1 MIKRVYKFGGASV
14 KDADAVKNIARILK
28 ADHTDDL
35 MIVVSAMGKTT
46 NAIEKALSQFRE
58 AENELSINVLS
69 DLMQYHEEIML
80 KLFDD
85 ENNPVFQKVA
95 DLFLN
100 LYLNL
105 LKKNLNYDYHYDITV
120 SFGELISTT
129 IIAAYLQTQGL
140 EAVWIDARDYLIT
153 DARFRDANPDFDECR
168 LKMQNLNKN
177 HSGELVVT
185 QGFIGLSATPKSTVT
200 LGREGSDFSAA
211 VFAYCL
217 DAEEVVIWKDV
228 DGIRNADPKLFD
240 KTVKIPHL
248 SYQEAIELAFYGASV
263 IHPKT
268 IKPLQ
273 NKNIPLKVK
282 CFLDEKIEP
291 TVIDGFSGFIDYCP
305 SFIVKE
311 KQTLVSITPK
321 DFSFMNEKN
330 ISFLFGIFDEIGIH
344 ANMIQTSALM
354 LSVCFNNDK
363 MKLESLMLSVSD
375 KFFVRYNDDLQLFTV
390 RHYREGVEEP
400 FVKGRKIL
408 LEQRNRNSIQLV
420 FA

>member
-14 KDADAVKNIARILK
+14 KDAEAVKNIARILK
-28 ADHTDDL
+28 AGHTDDL

-58 AENELSINVLS
+58 AENELSINALS

-95 DLFLN
+95 DLFLD

-185 QGFIGLSATPKSTVT
+185 QGFIGSSATPKSTVT

-228 DGIRNADPKLFD
+228 DGIRNADPKKFD

-330 ISFLFGIFDEIGIH
+330 ISFLFGIFNEIGIH

-400 FVKGRKIL
+400 FVKGRKVI

>member
-28 ADHTDDL
+28 AGHTDDL

-58 AENELSINVLS
+58 AENELSINALS

-95 DLFLN
+95 DLFLD

-185 QGFIGLSATPKSTVT
+185 QGFIGSSATPKSTVT

-228 DGIRNADPKLFD
+228 DGIRNADPKKFD

-330 ISFLFGIFDEIGIH
+330 ISFLFGIFNEIGIH

-400 FVKGRKIL
+400 FVKGRKVI

>member
-28 ADHTDDL
+28 AGHTDDL

-58 AENELSINVLS
+58 AENELSINALS

-95 DLFLN
+95 DLFLD

-140 EAVWIDARDYLIT
+140 GAVWIDARDYLIT

-177 HSGELVVT
+177 HSGELIVT
-185 QGFIGLSATPKSTVT
+185 QGFIGSSATPKSTVT

-228 DGIRNADPKLFD
+228 DGIRNADPKKFD

-330 ISFLFGIFDEIGIH
+330 ISFLFGIFNEIGIH

-400 FVKGRKIL
+400 FVKGRKVI

>member
-14 KDADAVKNIARILK
+14 KDAEAVKNIARILK
-28 ADHTDDL
+28 AGHTDDL

-58 AENELSINVLS
+58 AENELSINALS

-95 DLFLN
+95 DLFLD

-140 EAVWIDARDYLIT
+140 GAVWIDARDYLIT

-185 QGFIGLSATPKSTVT
+185 QGFIGSSATPKSTVT

-228 DGIRNADPKLFD
+228 DGIRNADPKKFD

-330 ISFLFGIFDEIGIH
+330 ISFLFGIFNEIGIH

-363 MKLESLMLSVSD
+363 IKLESLMLSVSD

-400 FVKGRKIL
+400 FVKGRKVI

>member
-14 KDADAVKNIARILK
+14 KDAEAVKNIARILK
-28 ADHTDDL
+28 SGHTDDL

-129 IIAAYLQTQGL
+129 IIAAYLQNQGL

-177 HSGELVVT
+177 HSGELIVT
-185 QGFIGLSATPKSTVT
+185 QGFIGSSATPKSTVT

-217 DAEEVVIWKDV
+217 DAEEVTIWKDV

-363 MKLESLMLSVSD
+363 MKLELLMLSVSD
-375 KFFVRYNDDLQLFTV
+375 RFFVKYNDDLQLFTV

>member
-14 KDADAVKNIARILK
+14 KDAEAVKNIARILK
-28 ADHTDDL
+28 AGHTDDL

-58 AENELSINVLS
+58 AENELSINALS

-95 DLFLN
+95 DLFLD

-140 EAVWIDARDYLIT
+140 GAVWIDARDYLIT

-185 QGFIGLSATPKSTVT
+185 QGFIGSSATPKSTVT

-228 DGIRNADPKLFD
+228 DGIRNADPKKFD

-330 ISFLFGIFDEIGIH
+330 ISFLFGIFNEIGIH

-400 FVKGRKIL
+400 FVKGRKVI

>member
-14 KDADAVKNIARILK
+14 KDAEAVKNIARILK
-28 ADHTDDL
+28 AGHTDDL

-58 AENELSINVLS
+58 AENELSINALS

-95 DLFLN
+95 DLFLD

-140 EAVWIDARDYLIT
+140 GAVWIDARDYLIT

-185 QGFIGLSATPKSTVT
+185 QGFIGSSATPKSTVT

-228 DGIRNADPKLFD
+228 DGIRNADPKKID

-330 ISFLFGIFDEIGIH
+330 ISFLFGIFNEIGIH

-400 FVKGRKIL
+400 FVKGRKVI

>member
-185 QGFIGLSATPKSTVT
+185 QGFIGSSAAPKSTVT

-228 DGIRNADPKLFD
+228 DGIRNADPKKFD

>member
-1 MIKRVYKFGGASV
+1 MIKKVYKFGGASV
-14 KDADAVKNIARILK
+14 KDAEAVKNIARILK
-28 ADHTDDL
+28 AGHTDDL
-35 MIVVSAMGKTT
+35 MVVVSAMGKTT

-58 AENELSINVLS
+58 AENELSINALS

-95 DLFLN
+95 DLFLD

-185 QGFIGLSATPKSTVT
+185 QGFIGSSATPKSTVT

-228 DGIRNADPKLFD
+228 DGIRNADPKKFD

-363 MKLESLMLSVSD
+363 IKLESLMLSVSD

-400 FVKGRKIL
+400 FVKGRKVI

>member
-14 KDADAVKNIARILK
+14 KDADAVKNIARILE
-28 ADHTDDL
+28 AGHTDDL

-58 AENELSINVLS
+58 AENELSINALS

-95 DLFLN
+95 DLFLD

-129 IIAAYLQTQGL
+129 IIAAYLQTQCL

-185 QGFIGLSATPKSTVT
+185 QGFIGSSATPKSTVT

-228 DGIRNADPKLFD
+228 DGIRNADPKKFD

-400 FVKGRKIL
+400 FVKGRKVI

>member
-14 KDADAVKNIARILK
+14 KDAEAVKNIARILK
-28 ADHTDDL
+28 AGHTDDL

-58 AENELSINVLS
+58 AENELSINALS

-95 DLFLN
+95 DLFLD

-185 QGFIGLSATPKSTVT
+185 QGFIGSSATPKSTVT

-228 DGIRNADPKLFD
+228 DGIRNADPKKFD

-344 ANMIQTSALM
+344 TNMIQTSALM

-400 FVKGRKIL
+400 FVKGRKVI

>member
-28 ADHTDDL
+28 SDHTDDL

-129 IIAAYLQTQGL
+129 IIAAYLQNQGL

-177 HSGELVVT
+177 HSGELIVT
-185 QGFIGLSATPKSTVT
+185 QGFIGSSATPKSTVT

-217 DAEEVVIWKDV
+217 DAEEVTIWKDV

-363 MKLESLMLSVSD
+363 MKLESLMLSVSNR
-375 KFFVRYNDDLQLFTV
+375 FFVKYNDGLQLFTV

>member
-14 KDADAVKNIARILK
+14 KDAEAVKNIARILK
-28 ADHTDDL
+28 AGHTDDL

-58 AENELSINVLS
+58 AENELSINALS

-95 DLFLN
+95 DLFLD

-185 QGFIGLSATPKSTVT
+185 QGFIGSSATPKSTVT

-228 DGIRNADPKLFD
+228 DGIRNADPKKFD

-363 MKLESLMLSVSD
+363 IKLESLMLSVSD

-400 FVKGRKIL
+400 FVKGRKVI

>member
-14 KDADAVKNIARILK
+14 KDAEAVKNIARILK
-28 ADHTDDL
+28 AGHTDDL

-58 AENELSINVLS
+58 AENELSINALS

-95 DLFLN
+95 DLFLD

-185 QGFIGLSATPKSTVT
+185 QGFIGSSATPKSTVT

-228 DGIRNADPKLFD
+228 DGIRNADPKKFD

-400 FVKGRKIL
+400 FVKGRKVI

>member
-14 KDADAVKNIARILK
+14 KDAEAVKNIARILK

-58 AENELSINVLS
+58 AENELSINALS

-95 DLFLN
+95 DLFLD

-140 EAVWIDARDYLIT
+140 GAVWIDARDYLIT

-185 QGFIGLSATPKSTVT
+185 QGFIGSSATPKSTVT

-228 DGIRNADPKLFD
+228 DGIRNADPKKFD

-400 FVKGRKIL
+400 FVKGRKVI

>member
-28 ADHTDDL
+28 AGHTDDL

-58 AENELSINVLS
+58 AENELSINALS

-95 DLFLN
+95 DLFLD

-185 QGFIGLSATPKSTVT
+185 QGFIGSSATPKSTVT

-228 DGIRNADPKLFD
+228 DGIRNADPKKFD

-330 ISFLFGIFDEIGIH
+330 ISFLFGIFNEIGIH

-375 KFFVRYNDDLQLFTV
+375 KFFVRYNDDLQLFTI

-400 FVKGRKIL
+400 FVKGRKVI

>member
-14 KDADAVKNIARILK
+14 KDADAVKNIARILE
-28 ADHTDDL
+28 AGHTDDL

-58 AENELSINVLS
+58 AENELSINALS

-95 DLFLN
+95 DLFLD

-177 HSGELVVT
+177 HSGELIVT
-185 QGFIGLSATPKSTVT
+185 QGFIGSSATPKSTVT

-228 DGIRNADPKLFD
+228 DGIRNADPKKFD

-330 ISFLFGIFDEIGIH
+330 ISFLFGIFNEIGIH

-400 FVKGRKIL
+400 FVKGRKVI

>member
-1 MIKRVYKFGGASV
+1 MIKRIYKFGGASV
-14 KDADAVKNIARILK
+14 KNADAVKNIARILK

-46 NAIEKALSQFRE
+46 NAIEKALLQFRE
-58 AENELSINVLS
+58 AENELSINALS
-69 DLMQYHEEIML
+69 DLMQYHEDIML
-80 KLFDD
+80 GLFDD

-95 DLFLN
+95 DLFLD

-105 LKKNLNYDYHYDITV
+105 QKKSLNYDYHYDITV

-129 IIAAYLQTQGL
+129 IIAAYLQTQGF
-140 EAVWIDARDYLIT
+140 EAVWIDARDYLVT

-177 HSGELVVT
+177 HSGELVIT
-185 QGFIGLSATPKSTVT
+185 QGFIGSSATPKSTVT

-217 DAEEVVIWKDV
+217 DAEEVSIWKDV

-268 IKPLQ
+268 LKPLQ
-273 NKNIPLKVK
+273 NKDIPLKVK

-291 TVIDGFSGFIDYCP
+291 TVIDGFKGFIDYCP

-311 KQTLVSITPK
+311 KQTLVSIIPK

-330 ISFLFGIFDEIGIH
+330 ISFLFGILDEIGIH

-354 LSVCFNNDK
+354 LSICFNTDK
-363 MKLESLMLSVSD
+363 MKLDSLMFSVSD
-375 KFFVRYNDDLQLFTV
+375 KFFVKYNNDLQLFTV

-400 FVKGRKIL
+400 FVRDRKIL

-420 FA
+420 LA

>member
-14 KDADAVKNIARILK
+14 KDAEAVKNIARILK

-58 AENELSINVLS
+58 AENELSINALS

-95 DLFLN
+95 DLFLD

-185 QGFIGLSATPKSTVT
+185 QGFIGSSATPKSTVT

-228 DGIRNADPKLFD
+228 DGIRNADPKKFD

-330 ISFLFGIFDEIGIH
+330 ISFLFGIFNEIGIH

-375 KFFVRYNDDLQLFTV
+375 KFFVKYNDDLQLFTV

-400 FVKGRKIL
+400 FVKGRKVI

>member
-14 KDADAVKNIARILK
+14 KDAEAVKNIARILK
-28 ADHTDDL
+28 SGHTDDL

-129 IIAAYLQTQGL
+129 IIAAYLQNQGL

-177 HSGELVVT
+177 HSGELIVT
-185 QGFIGLSATPKSTVT
+185 QGFIGSSATPKSTVT

-217 DAEEVVIWKDV
+217 DAEEVTIWKDV

-375 KFFVRYNDDLQLFTV
+375 RFFVKYNDDLQLFTV

>member
-1 MIKRVYKFGGASV
+1 MIKRIYKFGGASV
-14 KDADAVKNIARILK
+14 KNADAVKNIARILK

-46 NAIEKALSQFRE
+46 NAIEKALLQFRE
-58 AENELSINVLS
+58 AENELSINALS
-69 DLMQYHEEIML
+69 DLMQYHEDIML
-80 KLFDD
+80 GLFDD

-95 DLFLN
+95 DLFLD

-105 LKKNLNYDYHYDITV
+105 QKKDLNYDYHYDITV

-129 IIAAYLQTQGL
+129 IIAAYLQTQGF
-140 EAVWIDARDYLIT
+140 EAVWIDARDYLVT

-177 HSGELVVT
+177 HSGELIVT
-185 QGFIGLSATPKSTVT
+185 QGFIGSSATPKSTVT

-217 DAEEVVIWKDV
+217 DAEEVSIWKDV

-268 IKPLQ
+268 LKPLQ
-273 NKNIPLKVK
+273 NKDIPLKVK

-291 TVIDGFSGFIDYCP
+291 TVIDGFKGFIDYCP

-311 KQTLVSITPK
+311 EQTLVSIIPK

-330 ISFLFGIFDEIGIH
+330 ISFLFGILDEIGIH

-354 LSVCFNNDK
+354 LSICFNTDK
-363 MKLESLMLSVSD
+363 MKLDSLMLSVSD
-375 KFFVRYNDDLQLFTV
+375 KFFIKYNNDLQLFTV

-400 FVKGRKIL
+400 FVRDRKIL

-420 FA
+420 LA

>member
-58 AENELSINVLS
+58 AENELSINALS

-95 DLFLN
+95 DLFLD

-140 EAVWIDARDYLIT
+140 GAVWIDARDYLIT

-185 QGFIGLSATPKSTVT
+185 QGFIGSSATPKSTVT

-228 DGIRNADPKLFD
+228 DGIRNADPKKFD

-330 ISFLFGIFDEIGIH
+330 ISFLFGIFNEIGIH

-400 FVKGRKIL
+400 FVKGRKVI